1 MKSNSILTSII
12 LTSMLAVFAYADTST
27 YTVIIDTFVPTPSI
41 VKPFI
46 PPRYPD
52 IVGKYTKNKKLIK
65 IQAELDRLTSE
76 YYCDMYFRRTDK
88 PFQRRLKYE
97 EKRDKLNR
105 KRIEELKKIY
115 DKEK

>member
-27 YTVIIDTFVPTPSI
+27 